1 MKNNIEDTNIMHKQS
16 QLANANIMHHPSQLT
31 DTMTTA
37 SAFNSRMISDVI
49 STTININI
57 DTCLGTKSYDRIEL
71 LIELKELLSKYK
83 HILNATQTNEL
94 SDATINHIKFI

>member
-1 MKNNIEDTNIMHKQS
+1 MNNNIEDTNI
-16 QLANANIMHHPSQLT
+16 IHHPSQLA

-37 SAFNSRMISDVI
+37 SAFNSHMNSDVI

-94 SDATINHIKFI
+94 SDATINHVKFI

>member
-1 MKNNIEDTNIMHKQS
+1 MNNNIEDTNIIHHSS
-16 QLANANIMHHPSQLT
+16 QLA

-37 SAFNSRMISDVI
+37 SAFNSRMNSDVI

-57 DTCLGTKSYDRIEL
+57 DTCLGKKSYDRIEL

>member
-1 MKNNIEDTNIMHKQS
+1 MKNNIEDTNIMHQPS
-16 QLANANIMHHPSQLT
+16 QLA

-37 SAFNSRMISDVI
+37 SSFNSHINSDVI

-83 HILNATQTNEL
+83 HIVNATQTNEL

>member
-1 MKNNIEDTNIMHKQS
+1 MNNNIEDTNI
-16 QLANANIMHHPSQLT
+16 IHHTSQLT
-31 DTMTTA
+31 DTMTTV
-37 SAFNSRMISDVI
+37 SAFNSHMNSDVI

>member
-1 MKNNIEDTNIMHKQS
+1 MNNNIEDTNIMHQPS
-16 QLANANIMHHPSQLT
+16 QLA

-37 SAFNSRMISDVI
+37 SAFNSRMNSDVI

-94 SDATINHIKFI
+94 SDATINHVKFI

>member
-1 MKNNIEDTNIMHKQS
+1 MNNNIEDTNIMHQ
-16 QLANANIMHHPSQLT
+16 PSQLT
-31 DTMTTA
+31 DAMTTA
-37 SAFNSRMISDVI
+37 SAFNSHMNSDVI

>member
-1 MKNNIEDTNIMHKQS
+1 MNK
-16 QLANANIMHHPSQLT
+16 
-31 DTMTTA
+31 
-37 SAFNSRMISDVI
+37 DVI